1 MMARAVIPFAGQGF
15 VGGPTTNATP
25 LGGVGGVDWS
35 IDGATNSGVNR
46 QMSTS
51 PNTDMVQEMR
61 VESTNFTAN
70 IGHGTGVGISMMTK
84 AGTNTPRGTVNHQYW
99 TNKFNPPN
107 QFQQIVFD
115 RDPRAGTA
123 YEEGASNNLSLTF
136 GGPVQIPGV
145 IDGRN
150 KFFTFVNYSYGHDDF
165 NGKSAS
171 PNRTLPRSD
180 PGHNHLAGDF
190 SDLLLLPNPAQYQ
203 IYDPLTTRPDP
214 ARPGH
219 VIRDPFPNNII
230 PADRITNPLYKQY
243 VGFLPVPNTNPTAAN
258 QQPINNY
265 YDTGQPDPLRS
276 HVFGVRLDYNHSDRN
291 RFFGR
296 VSGSNFTEGAGDW
309 TYESAPG
316 LHALSRVRKTR
327 AGTGTWTRVSG
338 DTVIDGQFGAN
349 RFLET
354 DQRLGLKAFTPS
366 GVGLPAYMDQFCESR
381 GDFGGVI
388 PCQLPRINFGGA
400 NLNGNF
406 YQVMGDNAGTF
417 DQGTH
422 YQGQVN
428 LSQVR
433 GSHTLRAGVDFRRH
447 ERFRNFPGNASG
459 NFTFDNTYTRKADD
473 TTESPAANLGLGWA
487 AFMLGIPTRVE
498 AEMTASSLISN
509 HWVGSFVQD
518 TWRVSENVTLNFGLR
533 YEYETGLTE
542 KNDQMLTGL
551 RSERRRRDRAIGG
564 AGLCAESDTAA
575 CTERLRRA
583 RRNDLRRRRRA
594 SR

>member
-1 MMARAVIPFAGQGF
+1 M
-15 VGGPTTNATP
+15 
-25 LGGVGGVDWS
+25 
-35 IDGATNSGVNR
+35 
-46 QMSTS
+46 
-51 PNTDMVQEMR
+51 
-61 VESTNFTAN
+61 
-70 IGHGTGVGISMMTK
+70 
-84 AGTNTPRGTVNHQYW
+84 
-99 TNKFNPPN
+99 
-107 QFQQIVFD
+107 
-115 RDPRAGTA
+115 
-123 YEEGASNNLSLTF
+123 
-136 GGPVQIPGV
+136 
-145 IDGRN
+145 
-150 KFFTFVNYSYGHDDF
+150 
-165 NGKSAS
+165 
-171 PNRTLPRSD
+171 
-180 PGHNHLAGDF
+180 
-190 SDLLLLPNPAQYQ
+190 
-203 IYDPLTTRPDP
+203 
-214 ARPGH
+214 
-219 VIRDPFPNNII
+219 I
-230 PADRITNPLYKQY
+230 PADRITNPLYKLY
-243 VGFLPVPNTNPTAAN
+243 TGFLPSPNTNPTASN

-338 DTVIDGQFGAN
+338 DTVIDGQLGAN

-354 DQRLGLKAFTPS
+354 DQRLGLKDYTP
-366 GVGLPAYMDQFCESR
+366 GGIGLPAYMDQFCQSR
-381 GDFGGVI
+381 GDFGGVT

-406 YQVMGDNAGTF
+406 YQVLGDNSGTF

-422 YQGQVN
+422 YQGQLN

-473 TTESPAANLGLGWA
+473 TVEAPAANLGLGWA

-509 HWVGSFVQD
+509 HWVGTFFQD
-518 TWRVSENVTLNFGLR
+518 TWRVSENITLNFGLR
-533 YEYETGLTE
+533 HEFETGLT
-542 KNDQMLTGL
+542 DQERPDAHRL
-551 RSERRRRDRAIGG
+551 RPERGRRDRATGRGG
-564 AGLCAESDTAA
+564 VCQESDSTT
-575 CTERLRRA
+575 CTERLRRE
-583 RRNDLRRRRRA
+583 RRNRLRRRFGSNWPELGRTIDVDAARVRLLVDERANRSEGWLRHVLRRA
-594 SR
+594 ECHELHAQPAWIQRNDGQRSKRRLRADVAPRRSEERHLADVGSVSCTEHRDALRPGDRQLARRQHGARHPFPGSESQSRPPARAAMARRRAARAHPQHGRRDCLQR